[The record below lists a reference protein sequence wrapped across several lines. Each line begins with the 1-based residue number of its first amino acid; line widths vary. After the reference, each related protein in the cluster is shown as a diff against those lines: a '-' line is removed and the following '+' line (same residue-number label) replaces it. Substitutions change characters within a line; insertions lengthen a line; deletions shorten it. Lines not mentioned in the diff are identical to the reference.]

1 MLPLSEFPRVPIAHR
16 PTPLES
22 MPNLTH
28 LLEGPELFVKR
39 DDCTGLA
46 TGGNKA
52 RQMEFYFG
60 EAIEQEATAILVTGA
75 VQSNFVRSVAAA
87 AAKFGLRCEVQLE
100 DRVPG
105 MGASYGTSGN
115 VLLDRLFGARLHYYP
130 VGEDEGGADRALDEL
145 AARLRNEGARPY
157 VIHLSEDY
165 PPLGALGYVDAAEE
179 LLGQLETMG
188 IPRATIV
195 VASGSAATQAGL
207 LVGLRALGHADIH
220 VKGICVRRGQEA
232 QFARVVRVCRNTE
245 KLLKSDSVVPEDDIS
260 VTDSFLG
267 PAYGLVTEET
277 ADAILVGAREEALI
291 LDPVYTGKAFAGFLD
306 FVRRGEVGAEAAVF
320 LHTGGIPALFAYS
333 PEALGLGGSPTAG
346 RVE

>member
-145 AARLRNEGARPY
+145 AARLRNEGERPY

-165 PPLGALGYVDAAEE
+165 PPPRRPWIRRRGRRA
-179 LLGQLETMG
+179 
-188 IPRATIV
+188 PRATRDDGNT
-195 VASGSAATQAGL
+195 ASHDRGGQRERS
-207 LVGLRALGHADIH
+207 HASRLT
-220 VKGICVRRGQEA
+220 GGA
-232 QFARVVRVCRNTE
+232 P
-245 KLLKSDSVVPEDDIS
+245 SP
-260 VTDSFLG
+260 
-267 PAYGLVTEET
+267 
-277 ADAILVGAREEALI
+277 GAR
-291 LDPVYTGKAFAGFLD
+291 
-306 FVRRGEVGAEAAVF
+306 
-320 LHTGGIPALFAYS
+320 
-333 PEALGLGGSPTAG
+333 
-346 RVE
+346 

>member
-1 MLPLSEFPRVPIAHR
+1 MLSLSEFPRVPIAHR

-52 RQMEFYFG
+52 RQMEFYMG
-60 EAIEQEATAILVTGA
+60 EALELGATTVLVTGA

-87 AAKFGLRCEVQLE
+87 AAKLGLRCEVQLE

-105 MGASYGTSGN
+105 MDEIYRTSGN

-130 VGEDEGGADRALDEL
+130 VGEDEGGADHALDEL
-145 AARLRNEGARPY
+145 AERLRSEGERPY
-157 VIHLSEDY
+157 VIHLSEAY

-179 LLGQLETMG
+179 LLGQLEAMG
-188 IPRATIV
+188 VQRATIV
-195 VASGSAATQAGL
+195 VASGSAATHAGL
-207 LVGLRALGHADIH
+207 LVGLRALGHPEIG
-220 VKGICVRRGQEA
+220 VKGICVRRGREA
-232 QFARVVRVCRNTE
+232 QFARVLRVCRNTE
-245 KLLKSDSVVPEDDIS
+245 KLLKSGRVVPEDDIS
-260 VTDSFLG
+260 VTDAFLG
-267 PAYGLVTEET
+267 PGYGLVTEET
-277 ADAILVGAREEALI
+277 TDAILLGAREEALI

-333 PEALGLGGSPTAG
+333 PEALGIIGSPTGAN
-346 RVE
+346 VE